1 VPSRVVLD
9 FAPAKTKNQRSEVA
23 QHFATAGAGSARDV

>member
-1 VPSRVVLD
+1 VLD
-9 FAPAKTKNQRSEVA
+9 FAPAKTKNQRSEVD